1 MIQLR
6 NYKTGVAKK
15 AYLGLRTTNQM
26 NKREPS
32 SSAEGK
38 QRSKLNQK
46 EEDRTTSSK
55 GEQVQTRG
63 RLTRDGSRNEGLV
76 VVEARTLL
84 TVRLPLARS
93 TGASAETSDTYDRA
107 TEGANGGVSTG
118 SRVASATRSNEQS
131 VDVRLTS
138 ATDLSVCQ

>member
-1 MIQLR
+1 MD
-6 NYKTGVAKK
+6 
-15 AYLGLRTTNQM
+15 
-26 NKREPS
+26 KREPS
-32 SSAEGK
+32 SSAERK

-93 TGASAETSDTYDRA
+93 TGTSAETSDTYDGA
-107 TEGANGGVSTG
+107 TEGTNGGVSTG
-118 SRVASATRSNEQS
+118 SRVASATRGNEQS